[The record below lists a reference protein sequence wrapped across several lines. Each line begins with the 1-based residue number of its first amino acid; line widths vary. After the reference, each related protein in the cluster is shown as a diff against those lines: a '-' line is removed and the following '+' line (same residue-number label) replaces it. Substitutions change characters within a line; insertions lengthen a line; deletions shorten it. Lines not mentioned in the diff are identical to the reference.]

1 MADVQL
7 QPFVP
12 DLAEQIATWTTS
24 ADEVNAWSS
33 RFDDQVPPEVIVG
46 WSRAD
51 DVEAYVGVVDHTVIA
66 YGELWLDPDEGE
78 AELARLLLEPSRRGQ
93 GLGKRLTRLLVERAR
108 QTHPELPHVILR
120 VRPDNTVARHAYEGA
135 GFVELDAAEAKIWN
149 EGQRTEYV
157 WMRMPDE
164 S

>member
-1 MADVQL
+1 MAGVRL
-7 QPFVP
+7 QPFDP
-12 DLAEQIATWTTS
+12 ALAERIATWTTS

-33 RFDDQVPPEVIVG
+33 RFDDHVPSEVIVG

-78 AELARLLLEPSRRGQ
+78 VELARLLLEPSRRGQ
-93 GLGKRLTRLLVERAR
+93 GLGKELTRSLVDRAR
-108 QTHPELPHVILR
+108 QAHPELPHVILR
-120 VRPDNTVARHAYEGA
+120 VRPDNAVARRAYLGA

-149 EGQRTEYV
+149 EGQRTEYI
-157 WMRMPDE
+157 WMRLAHE